1 MPGLPQPHSPEEL
14 WHLLQ
19 NPQSSAHGA
28 QHLGDALVQ
37 SGVISPAQ
45 LADALQNQVEERKLG
60 VYRQLGR
67 QLLDKGVLSDAQL
80 RQVIAGWLGNRVID
94 ARHYRFD
101 PDALATVPR
110 AVAEAESVLP
120 LLKHEDLLVVLM
132 ADPLD
137 KRLHDELRFMTQLRI
152 VPVLAAPGTLMP
164 AMERAYQRSPEVP
177 AAAASSRM
185 AAKDLA
191 VNLMSGGDSAAS
203 EPENDIVSESDN
215 TLVRMINSLIE
226 EAIAQKASD
235 IHIETRPAP
244 GTVRIRL
251 RLDGELKR
259 YLEVESR
266 FRYAL
271 VARIKIMAGMDISEH
286 RKPQDGKIAFA
297 RFGGT

>member
-1 MPGLPQPHSPEEL
+1 MPHSIEASTSAPSVHGVPQPHSPEDL
-14 WHLLQ
+14 WRLLQ

-37 SGVISPAQ
+37 SGVISARQ
-45 LADALQNQVEERKLG
+45 LAEALQTQVEERKLG

-67 QLLDKGVLSDAQL
+67 QLLDKGVLNEAQL
-80 RQVIAGWLGNRVID
+80 RQAIAGWLGNRVVD

-101 PDALATVPR
+101 PEALAMVPR
-110 AVAEAESVLP
+110 NVAEAESVLP
-120 LLKHEDLLVVLM
+120 LLRHEDLLVVLM

-137 KRLHDELRFMTQLRI
+137 KRLHDELRFMTQMRI

-164 AMERAYQRSPEVP
+164 ALERAYQTNAGSPVTT
-177 AAAASSRM
+177 SGTRM

-191 VNLMSGGDSAAS
+191 VNLMAGSDAGVS
-203 EPENDIVSESDN
+203 EPDGDIVSESDN

-244 GTVRIRL
+244 KTVRIRL

-259 YLEVESR
+259 
-266 FRYAL
+266 
-271 VARIKIMAGMDISEH
+271 
-286 RKPQDGKIAFA
+286 
-297 RFGGT
+297 